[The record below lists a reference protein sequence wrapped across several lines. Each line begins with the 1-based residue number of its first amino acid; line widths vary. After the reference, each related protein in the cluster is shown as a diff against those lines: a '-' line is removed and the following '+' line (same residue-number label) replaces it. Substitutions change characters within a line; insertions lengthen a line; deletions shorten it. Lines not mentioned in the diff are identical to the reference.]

1 MSSEIKKGVA
11 CAIQALDGTRAR
23 RSLVSRLTDL
33 THGAYRKNGY
43 RNSPSFCPRRTTPS
57 QAVGDSQEF

>member
-23 RSLVSRLTDL
+23 RSLISRLTDL
-33 THGAYRKNGY
+33 THGRSISRSIERLDLVRSRLALTGLV
-43 RNSPSFCPRRTTPS
+43 S
-57 QAVGDSQEF
+57 G